1 MAVQGEERKIPDKET
16 ISAMASS
23 STPETNETEVYS
35 VPKYIYVELC

>member
-35 VPKYIYVELC
+35 VSQIYIELC